1 MYYGFYVTWVA
12 LGSFL
17 FPNTPGLQWCSHVFL
32 CEASVKIWTLKHLS
46 CVSVSVSNIIHC
58 RFHEVSRS
66 FNMTFFTL
74 RRRCPFLY
82 PERVWTVFRV
92 LRIFKDQMGGNHLDF
107 FLYIYQ
113 LLFFMYDVKVCVY
126 LNMLRIPEI
135 PSKPKELY
143 VSFSS
148 TNSGTPQSIPLNNG
162 RHLEGGGLTFSD
174 FRSSH
179 CPVLAKLDPTLTLLR
194 FFCRMSNITRTE
206 GSFWRKKKEK
216 KKKKIPMVDF
226 HVNVIS
232 KLCLWLSLF
241 VFD

>member
-58 RFHEVSRS
+58 RFHEVSRL

-74 RRRCPFLY
+74 RRQCPFLY
-82 PERVWTVFRV
+82 SERVWTVFRV
-92 LRIFKDQMGGNHLDF
+92 LRIFKDQMRGGNHLDF

-113 LLFFMYDVKVCVY
+113 LLFFMYDVKVSVY

-135 PSKPKELY
+135 PSKPKALS

-148 TNSGTPQSIPLNNG
+148 TNSGTPQSVPLNNG
-162 RHLEGGGLTFSD
+162 RHLEGEDPPSRTSEAVTALF
-174 FRSSH
+174 
-179 CPVLAKLDPTLTLLR
+179 LAKLDPTLTLLR
-194 FFCRMSNITRTE
+194 FFCRMSNITWTE
-206 GSFWRKKKEK
+206 GSFWRKKK
-216 KKKKIPMVDF
+216 
-226 HVNVIS
+226 
-232 KLCLWLSLF
+232 
-241 VFD
+241 